1 MIDKEERKAVLKKD
15 GRWLQNVTNRPLAYL
30 FISSI
35 KNTGILPNHLT
46 FLSFILGL
54 AAVGIMIQRY
64 STFRTSASIL
74 LFLSLVFDSAD
85 GQLARLKRITSSF
98 GYWFDKITDRI
109 KESLVIFAITY
120 VAYNQTS
127 RIEIWYLGIGAIFLI
142 GFMYYN
148 LEIIERVFA
157 GRPGL
162 LFQDRSVLRNLLHF
176 GYGERIIYLSILIA
190 VDKLIFALLLIVV
203 GSVFHILV
211 NSCRVI
217 QKRGI

>member
-1 MIDKEERKAVLKKD
+1 MF
-15 GRWLQNVTNRPLAYL
+15 QNVTNRHLAHL

-54 AAVGIMIQRY
+54 VAAGTLIQCY
-64 STFRTSASIL
+64 NIFRVPASIL
-74 LFLSLVFDSAD
+74 LFFSLVLDSAD
-85 GQLARLKRITSSF
+85 GQLARLRGITSSF
-98 GYWFDKITDRI
+98 GYWFDKITDRV

-127 RIEIWYLGIGAIFLI
+127 RIEIWHLGIGVIFMI

-148 LEIIERVFA
+148 LEIIERVIVM
-157 GRPGL
+157 RPGPF
-162 LFQDRSVLRNLLHF
+162 FQNRSILRNLLHF
-176 GYGERIIYLSILIA
+176 GYGERIIYLSLLIA
-190 VDKLIFALLLIVV
+190 IDKLVFALFLMAV
-203 GSVFHILV
+203 GSLFHIST
-211 NSCRVI
+211 NIYKVI